1 MFLAQRSRR
10 IKDAEGQTFLKGPR
24 TFDSTG
30 IPLATDNA
38 TIVKERIY
46 VDKSNKDL
54 LHDQITTIDSALTR
68 PWTITKNYKR
78 IHDEGPY
85 WWRESICA
93 EGNPHVKI
101 GKDDY
106 YVSAD
111 GFLMPIRKGQGAP
124 DLRYFKKTSQ

>member
-1 MFLAQRSRR
+1 MHN
-10 IKDAEGQTFLKGPR
+10 
-24 TFDSTG
+24 
-30 IPLATDNA
+30 DNE
-38 TIVKERIY
+38 TLVKERLFL
-46 VDKSNKDL
+46 DKTDPNT
-54 LHDQITTIDSALTR
+54 LHNEITTIDHALTQ
-68 PWTITKNYKR
+68 PWTITKSYRRTKSN
-78 IHDEGPY
+78 GPI